1 MKDNNE
7 ALQQQATSLQELIIA
22 KQRLV
27 DEQLEELQKK
37 DEQILELQGQLD
49 LQQERVKTVEEK
61 VDQLLMQVCT
71 VVLL

>member
-1 MKDNNE
+1 MRHYN
-7 ALQQQATSLQELIIA
+7 SLQELIIA

-49 LQQERVKTVEEK
+49 LQQVKTVAEK